1 MSRTRRYSIEIKR
14 SPDAFLVLSAA
25 ADWNDNERRLA
36 FGQLMRM
43 SRMPNSTRLY
53 WLQIKDQKGVVLLFN
68 TMDWTDDDRRVG
80 VAEICRLAGLP
91 EDNCL
96 PRRSISRGSDK
107 EL

>member
-1 MSRTRRYSIEIKR
+1 M
-14 SPDAFLVLSAA
+14 
-25 ADWNDNERRLA
+25 RL
-36 FGQLMRM
+36 
-43 SRMPNSTRLY
+43 SRMANSTRLY

-107 EL
+107 ELDADRAGQWPQILPSGTVDG